1 MWMRTTLETHI
12 IKNDSSV
19 EAQEL
24 QGITGKHA
32 NNMQAMELLAGK
44 FQVLEKKALFPNLCY

>member
-1 MWMRTTLETHI
+1 MTTTLETHI

-44 FQVLEKKALFPNLCY
+44 LQVLEKKALFPNLCY